1 MKDLADLDRRAASL
15 IREYQDEGEWAAF
28 VRPTPSGRDVS
39 IICPRVN
46 LATAGS
52 YLIMAGEALFNGPQG

>member
-1 MKDLADLDRRAASL
+1 MKDLSHLDRRAAAL
-15 IREYQDEGEWAAF
+15 VREYQNEDEWVAF

-39 IICPRVN
+39 VICPRID